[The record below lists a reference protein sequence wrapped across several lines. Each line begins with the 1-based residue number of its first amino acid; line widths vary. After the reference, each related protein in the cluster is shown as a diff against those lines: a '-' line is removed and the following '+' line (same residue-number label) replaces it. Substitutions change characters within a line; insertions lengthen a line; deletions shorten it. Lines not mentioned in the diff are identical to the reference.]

1 MNAKKN
7 ITVGPFDVMSKIFS
21 QSGFRSMSLPEKIEQ
36 YFHDYSLIPLMIQ
49 VIIGTLIIR
58 KII

>member
-21 QSGFRSMSLPEKIEQ
+21 QSGFRSMSFPEKIEQ

-49 VIIGTLIIR
+49 VILFS
-58 KII
+58 